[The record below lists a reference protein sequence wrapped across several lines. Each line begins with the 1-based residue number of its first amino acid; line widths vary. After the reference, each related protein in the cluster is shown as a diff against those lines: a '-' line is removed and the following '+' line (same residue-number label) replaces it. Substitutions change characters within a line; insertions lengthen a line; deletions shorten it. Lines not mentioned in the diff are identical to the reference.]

1 MCFVNSMKPCKISM
15 RQYTGL
21 SFQYNTLL
29 PVRIQAM
36 TWTETEL
43 KSTGVYENSS
53 AKL

>member
-15 RQYTGL
+15 RQYIGL
-21 SFQYNTLL
+21 SFQYNMLL

-36 TWTETEL
+36 TWMETEL
-43 KSTGVYENSS
+43 KSTGVYKNSS